1 MHINSIELYSAPCL
15 RTIILYNTSMDT
27 LSYSKLRAN
36 LKSAL
41 DRAVDDHE
49 VIVVERAKG
58 GDAVL
63 LSREDYE
70 SLNETAYLLRSP
82 ANAKRLLAAVKRS
95 KKARKPFKSLAALK
109 HATGF

>member
-1 MHINSIELYSAPCL
+1 
-15 RTIILYNTSMDT
+15 MDT
-27 LSYSKLRAN
+27 ITYSKLRAN

-63 LSREDYE
+63 ISREDYD
-70 SLNETAYLLRSP
+70 SMAETAYLLRSP
-82 ANAKRLLAAVKRS
+82 ANAKQLRTAMKRP
-95 KKARKPFKSLAALK
+95 KKNLVGFKSVAALK
-109 HATGF
+109 NALGL

>member
-1 MHINSIELYSAPCL
+1 
-15 RTIILYNTSMDT
+15 MDT
-27 LSYSKLRAN
+27 LTYSKLRAN

-63 LSREDYE
+63 LSREDYD
-70 SLNETAYLLRSP
+70 SLAETAYLLRAP
-82 ANAKRLLAAVKRS
+82 ANAKRLLAAAKRGAKS
-95 KKARKPFKSLAALK
+95 RKSFTSVAALR
-109 HATGF
+109 HATGL

>member
-1 MHINSIELYSAPCL
+1 
-15 RTIILYNTSMDT
+15 MDT

-63 LSREDYE
+63 LSREDYD
-70 SLNETAYLLRSP
+70 SLAETAYLLRSP
-82 ANAKRLLAAVKRS
+82 ANAAQLLEAMKRP
-95 KKARKPFKSLAALK
+95 RKQRRTFKSMAALK
-109 HATGF
+109 SALGL

>member
-1 MHINSIELYSAPCL
+1 
-15 RTIILYNTSMDT
+15 MDT

-49 VIVVERAKG
+49 VIVVEQSKG

-63 LSREDYE
+63 LSREDYN

-82 ANAKRLLAAVKRS
+82 ANAKRLLSAAKRS
-95 KKARKPFKSLAALK
+95 KKSRINFKSTQALK
-109 HATGF
+109 HALGV

>member
-1 MHINSIELYSAPCL
+1 MN
-15 RTIILYNTSMDT
+15 T

-36 LKSAL
+36 LKLAL

-70 SLNETAYLLRSP
+70 ALNETAYLLRSP
-82 ANAKRLLAAVKRS
+82 ANAKRLLSAVKRTKTS
-95 KKARKPFKSLAALK
+95 RKTFKSTKQLRDAVGL
-109 HATGF
+109 

>member
-1 MHINSIELYSAPCL
+1 
-15 RTIILYNTSMDT
+15 MDT
-27 LSYSKLRAN
+27 LSYSGLRAN

-49 VIVVERAKG
+49 VITVKRAKG

-63 LSREDYE
+63 LSKEDYD

-82 ANAKRLLAAVKRS
+82 ANAKRLLEAMKRP
-95 KKARKPFKSLAALK
+95 KKNLIKFASVAELKNAL
-109 HATGF
+109 GL

>member
-1 MHINSIELYSAPCL
+1 MY
-15 RTIILYNTSMDT
+15 T

-63 LSREDYE
+63 LSREDYN

-82 ANAKRLLAAVKRS
+82 ANAKRLLNAVNRA
-95 KKARKPFKSLAALK
+95 KATRKVFKSTKKLRDAVGL
-109 HATGF
+109 